1 MLPGLTELLM
11 AAQLTLATPA
21 TTPPTVGQPA
31 TQPPVASESL
41 KPISVAKLNCKYV
54 DGCCK
59 PDSCTCNGFSEEFL
73 NASAKDF
80 LPSGLQLHSQPQ
92 IRFDRAWT
100 DTIHQG
106 RWEEKGVSGM
116 DADYKLSCYH
126 VVTRPIA
133 DEREGGGCGG
143 SSSPRGRPHRS
154 FSTTRSGT
162 GPRRPLRA
170 ASRGRPRRAG
180 PG

>member
-59 PDSCTCNGFSEEFL
+59 PDSCTCNG
-73 NASAKDF
+73 
-80 LPSGLQLHSQPQ
+80 
-92 IRFDRAWT
+92 
-100 DTIHQG
+100 
-106 RWEEKGVSGM
+106 
-116 DADYKLSCYH
+116 SCK
-126 VVTRPIA
+126 
-133 DEREGGGCGG
+133 
-143 SSSPRGRPHRS
+143 SS
-154 FSTTRSGT
+154 
-162 GPRRPLRA
+162 
-170 ASRGRPRRAG
+170 
-180 PG
+180 